1 MFDKEEIDYYIQEVR
16 EHPENVWNTPDEAL
30 AHEVFA
36 EISKDNPEARLYT
49 LRAGCGLSN
58 WITHNKDQRQE
69 LLQMLQNIEE
79 RKAEEL
85 EELRETIRE
94 IETDV

>member
-1 MFDKEEIDYYIQEVR
+1 MNEAEEIDYYIQEVQ
-16 EHPENVWNTPDEAL
+16 EHPENTWSTPDEAL
-30 AHEVFA
+30 AHEVYA

-49 LRAGCGLSN
+49 LRASCGLSN
-58 WITHNKDQRQE
+58 WITHNKDQRRE
-69 LLQMLQNIEE
+69 LLQMLKNIEE